1 MTEILNNLSA
11 LRIDVRFFS
20 DSPIQM
26 KYWIGAVMRNR
37 FLFAAESV
45 STAEGVS
52 LRSVLDTLPLPES
65 HFLYKHFGGGFPKGF
80 FIDCSRLPGSGTG
93 FKLAAARVYSF
104 SVVLIGSVIAY
115 RELFEEAIR
124 KFLDLG
130 FGEPPVPLTLVDV
143 NHTELSLGADSDI
156 CRPLSLELN
165 FKTPVCLVPKSSA
178 SSNGFQGKMNGFP
191 SVYQLARSAA
201 YRLATLA
208 MLYDDPSYFFD
219 KYAMADRIETFVVP
233 AAEAVLISADIR
245 YAKCYSTPKKG
256 HNTVYLMGGYV
267 GSLRFDNV
275 PAALL
280 PLLSAGSVLGVGSD
294 INYGLGCYDLRVIER

>member
-52 LRSVLDTLPLPES
+52 LRSLLDTLPLPES
-65 HFLYKHFGGGFPKGF
+65 HFMYKHLGGGFPKGF

-93 FKLAAARVYSF
+93 FKLAVERVYSF
-104 SVVLIGSVIAY
+104 SVILIGSVIAY
-115 RELFEEAIR
+115 KELFEEAIR

-130 FGEPPVPLTLVDV
+130 FGEPPASLTLVDIT
-143 NHTELSLGADSDI
+143 NTEVVFDSGTDI
-156 CRPLSLELN
+156 CRSLSLELN
-165 FKTPVCLVPKSSA
+165 FRTPVCLVPKSSF
-178 SSNGFQGKMNGFP
+178 SSSGFQGKMNGFP

-208 MLYDDPSYFFD
+208 MLYDDQSFFSD
-219 KYAMADRIETFVVP
+219 KYAMADRIEAFVVS
-233 AAEAVLISADIR
+233 AAKAVLMSADIR
-245 YAKCYSTPKKG
+245 YEKCYCTPKKG
-256 HNTVYLMGGYV
+256 HNTVYVMGGYI

-275 PAALL
+275 PATLL
-280 PLLSAGSVLGVGSD
+280 PLLFAGSVLGVGSD
-294 INYGLGCYDLRVIER
+294 INYGLGCYDLKILN